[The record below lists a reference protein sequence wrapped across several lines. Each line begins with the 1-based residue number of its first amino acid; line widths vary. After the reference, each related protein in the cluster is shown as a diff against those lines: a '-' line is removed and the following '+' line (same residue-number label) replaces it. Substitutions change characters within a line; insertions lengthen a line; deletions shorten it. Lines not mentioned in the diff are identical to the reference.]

1 MAVTVLALS
10 MFSTTCRTCSVPP
23 SCRFHALL
31 SGCFA
36 ALRTAINLPAPAG
49 LANVEN
55 SPASRTSA
63 VPQRLH
69 TPPAGTYSLF
79 TESCS
84 YGNLRGLGR
93 PAADLTVCAVL
104 CSSACA
110 SAGARCS
117 QKQPD
122 PRTSHD
128 LARTK
133 PLTTTPSTPD
143 AAAWPLTTDCDVQ
156 ISSVL
161 NAQRQWLTDW
171 ATNAI
176 KPF

>member
-1 MAVTVLALS
+1 MPITVLTLS
-10 MFSTTCRTCSVPP
+10 MLSTTLLT
-23 SCRFHALL
+23 SCVTAARRFYALL
-31 SGCFA
+31 SGGFT
-36 ALRTAINLPAPAG
+36 ALRRAINLSAPAG

-55 SPASRTSA
+55 PPAPRTSA
-63 VPQRLH
+63 MPQRLH
-69 TPPAGTYSLF
+69 THPAGTYSLF

-128 LARTK
+128 LARTN

-143 AAAWPLTTDCDVQ
+143 AAAWPLSTDYCV
-156 ISSVL
+156 
-161 NAQRQWLTDW
+161 
-171 ATNAI
+171 
-176 KPF
+176 

>member
-1 MAVTVLALS
+1 MAITVLALS
-10 MFSTTCRTCSVPP
+10 MLSKTLLT
-23 SCRFHALL
+23 SCVTAARRFYALL
-31 SGCFA
+31 SGGFT
-36 ALRTAINLPAPAG
+36 ALRRAINLSAPAG

-55 SPASRTSA
+55 PPAPRTSA
-63 VPQRLH
+63 MPQRLH
-69 TPPAGTYSLF
+69 THPAGTYSLF

-110 SAGARCS
+110 SAGVRCS
-117 QKQPD
+117 LKHPD

-128 LARTK
+128 LARTN

-143 AAAWPLTTDCDVQ
+143 AAAWHLRRLLLSDCDVW
-156 ISSVL
+156 ISTLLKV
-161 NAQRQWLTDW
+161 QRHFRST
-171 ATNAI
+171 
-176 KPF
+176 P